1 MTLYS
6 NFFEQ
11 GRKNVLWNGNFDVW
25 PGGDRSAVSLT
36 GATHSAICAVGFK
49 SGAGAYTAEGSNASK
64 PNNDSAYVH
73 KITVTTAESSV
84 DAGDYAGFLIRIEGY
99 DFQAF
104 VGKTATL
111 SFWVRSSVT
120 GTYTVTF
127 RNAARDRTL
136 LKEYTINQAD
146 TWEYKTLTLT
156 FDYTGGTWTYTNTNS
171 LDVGWMMLAG
181 STYQTST
188 TDSWVSGNYLVSTNQ
203 VNAGATIGNTF
214 QVAQCQLELGATASS
229 FEKLPVAL
237 LEEVGQRYYFTTDLY
252 LNATQVQTGTANLYA
267 SWDFPTHMRTS
278 PTITHPGT
286 NQLWNGTWYNATGL
300 THSAY
305 TYRCLSIMTR
315 SATGY
320 TVRTACLMLMT
331 EVIADARL

>member
-25 PGGDRSAVSLT
+25 PGGDVSPVSLT

-49 SGAGAYTAEGSNASK
+49 SGAGEYTEEGSNASK

-84 DAGDYAGFLIRIEGY
+84 DTGDYAGFLIRIEGY

-120 GTYTVTF
+120 GTYTITF
-127 RNAARDRTL
+127 RNAVRDRTL
-136 LKEYTINQAD
+136 LKEYTIDQAD
-146 TWEYKTLTLT
+146 TWEYKTLTLK
-156 FDYTGGTWTYTNTNS
+156 FDYIGGTWTYTNTNS

-181 STYQTST
+181 ATYQTST
-188 TDSWVSGNYLVSTNQ
+188 TDTWVSGNYLASTNQ
-203 VNAGATIGNTF
+203 VNAGATISNTF

-229 FEKLPVAL
+229 FEKLPITL
-237 LEEVGQRYYFTTDLY
+237 LQEMSQRYYFETYLY
-252 LNATQVQTGTANLYA
+252 LNGTQVQTGTGNLYA
-267 SWDFPTHMRTS
+267 SWDFPSIMRS
-278 PTITHPGT
+278 NPTITHPGS
-286 NQLWNGTWYNATGL
+286 NRLWNGTWYDATGL
-300 THSAY
+300 THSANS
-305 TYRCLSIMTR
+305 YRCLSIMTR
-315 SATGY
+315 SVTGY
-320 TVRTACLMLMT
+320 TVRTTCLMLMSQ
-331 EVIADARL
+331 VIADARL